1 MNAFDH
7 DVMTLSEPPSVKP
20 RLKPSL
26 QDDASPPLA
35 VSPSLPPL
43 SFAAAMATLLAACGG
58 GETASDTSGQGGGDG
73 AVGRLGSEAARAPYK
88 PMLGG
93 DSARS
98 KPQAHSQAPARLP
111 TPDELMNWAEKTFPE
126 FFPGPETT
134 RYNGD
139 IIFRHYAAL
148 GNFLAVLGQGV
159 YVLGPIT
166 ENRVVNVGTLADF
179 AQAVG
184 AELAGV
190 TVNSDAEAVRFLLQA
205 QISAS
210 MSEIAEVRQKGYAT
224 WLDEQQ
230 ARPVAQLAW
239 DWMVEKGY
247 TVIDTHQYFFSN
259 YPGDNMAWYQL
270 MGAPDAVRQRAALAL
285 SNFFVI
291 SLDGVGG
298 DMNWA
303 APGMAN
309 HWDILQR
316 NAFGNYRTLLDEI
329 TLSPAMGA
337 YLNTRG
343 NRKEDP
349 ARGRLPDENYA
360 REVMQLFSI
369 GVNQLNLDGS
379 AKLDAAGAPLDSYTQ
394 LDVSNLAR
402 VFTGYDQNKS
412 FPRGLNPNPPNQTL
426 DNLEAARQPMVL
438 DARQHSTLEK
448 KFLGT
453 TIPANTSG
461 AESLRLA
468 LDTLFNHPNVGPFLG
483 RQMIQRLV
491 TSNPS
496 AAYVSRVAS
505 AFNANRAGIRG
516 DLGHMFRT
524 ILLDDEARNPAG
536 LASTTFGKLRE
547 PVLRIAQWARTF
559 KLKPIAGFWKIPIGL
574 TPWDV
579 TTSLSQSP
587 LQAPS
592 VFNFFR
598 PGYVPPSTALA
609 ASKATAPEFQ
619 IVNESTVNTYITHL
633 QNIVNRGYYNNAPSV
648 PYNVDAS
655 VAPTWVPTV
664 VPDYTAE
671 LAMAHDTPAL
681 VARLNLL
688 LCAGQLSPATVT
700 FITNALAIDRL
711 KIDSTAD
718 FKQIHVARAIMF
730 IMCSAEY
737 LVQK

>member
-1 MNAFDH
+1 MNAVDQG
-7 DVMTLSEPPSVKP
+7 VMTLSEPPSLKP
-20 RLKPSL
+20 PLKPSV
-26 QDDASPPLA
+26 QSDASPLPAAPL
-35 VSPSLPPL
+35 SLQPL

-58 GETASDTSGQGGGDG
+58 GEDGGSQGSDS
-73 AVGRLGSEAARAPYK
+73 AVTRLGSEAARAPYK
-88 PMLGG
+88 PLLGG

-98 KPQAHSQAPARLP
+98 KPQARSQAPARLP
-111 TPDELMNWAEKTFPE
+111 TPDELMNWAEKAFPIY
-126 FFPGPETT
+126 FPGPEVT
-134 RYNGD
+134 RNNGE
-139 IIFRHYAAL
+139 IVFRFYPAH

-159 YVLGPIT
+159 YVLGPVT
-166 ENRVVNVGTLADF
+166 QNQVVQVGILADF
-179 AQAVG
+179 AEPVA

-190 TVNSDAEAVRFLLQA
+190 KVNSDAEAARFLLQA
-205 QISAS
+205 QFSAS
-210 MSEIAEVRQKGYAT
+210 ESEIAEVRQKGFAT

-239 DWMVEKGY
+239 DWMVATGY
-247 TVIDTHQYFFSN
+247 TAIDTHEYFFN
-259 YPGDNMAWYQL
+259 TYPGNSMAWYRL
-270 MGAPDAVRQRAALAL
+270 MAAHDAVRQRAALAL
-285 SNFFVI
+285 SNFFVV
-291 SLDGVGG
+291 SLDGVN
-298 DMNWA
+298 DSMNWA
-303 APGMAN
+303 SPGIA
-309 HWDILQR
+309 HYWDILQR
-316 NAFGNYRTLLDEI
+316 NAFGNYRMLLEEV
-329 TLSPAMGA
+329 TLSHAMGA

-369 GVNQLNLDGS
+369 GLNQLNLDGS
-379 AKLDAAGAPLDSYTQ
+379 VKLDAAGAPLDSYTQ
-394 LDVSNLAR
+394 SDVSNLAR
-402 VFTGYDQNKS
+402 VFTGYDENRS
-412 FPRGLNPNPPNQTL
+412 FPRGLNPNPPGQTL
-426 DNLEAARQPMVL
+426 ANVESARAPMVL
-438 DARQHSTLEK
+438 DERQHSPLEK

-453 TIPANTSG
+453 TIPANTLG

-496 AAYVSRVAS
+496 AAYVSRVAG
-505 AFNANRAGIRG
+505 AFNANRNGVRG

-524 ILLDDEARNPAG
+524 ILLDDEARNLAA
-536 LASTTFGKLRE
+536 LASTTSGKLRE

-559 KLKPIAGFWKIPIGL
+559 KLKPIAGGFWKIPTGL
-574 TPWDV
+574 TPWDA

-619 IVNESTVNTYITHL
+619 IVNESTVNTYINYL
-633 QNIVNRGYYNNAPSV
+633 QNIVNRGYYDNAPSV
-648 PYNVDAS
+648 PHGVDS
-655 VAPTWVPTV
+655 SIAPNWVPAI
-664 VPDYTAE
+664 VPDYTTE

-688 LCAGQLSPATVT
+688 LCAGQLPQATLT

-711 KIDSTAD
+711 RADSNAD

>member
-1 MNAFDH
+1 MNAVDQ

-20 RLKPSL
+20 PLKPLPQS
-26 QDDASPPLA
+26 DASPAPAAAL
-35 VSPSLPPL
+35 SLPPL

-58 GETASDTSGQGGGDG
+58 GESVSSPVSDS
-73 AVGRLGSEAARAPYK
+73 AAARLSSEAARAPYK
-88 PMLGG
+88 PLLGG
-93 DSARS
+93 DSPQS
-98 KPQAHSQAPARLP
+98 KPQARSQAPARLP
-111 TPDELMNWAEKTFPE
+111 TPDELMNWAEKRFPV

-134 RYNGD
+134 RNTGD
-139 IIFRHYAAL
+139 IVFRYYAAN
-148 GNFLAVLGQGV
+148 GNFFAILGQGV

-179 AQAVG
+179 AEPVA

-190 TVNSDAEAVRFLLQA
+190 KVNSDAEAARFLLQA
-205 QISAS
+205 QFSAS
-210 MSEIAEVRQKGYAT
+210 ESEIAEVRQKGFAT
-224 WLDEQQ
+224 WLDEQH

-239 DWMVEKGY
+239 DWMVSTGY
-247 TVIDTHQYFFSN
+247 TAIDIHEYFFQM
-259 YPGDNMAWYQL
+259 YPGDSMAWYQL

-285 SNFFVI
+285 SNFFVV
-291 SLDGVGG
+291 SLSGVT
-298 DMNWA
+298 DNMNWA
-303 APGMAN
+303 SPGMAN

-316 NAFGNYRTLLDEI
+316 HAFGNYRTLLEEM
-329 TLSPAMGA
+329 TLSPTMGA

-369 GVNQLNLDGS
+369 GLNQLNLDGS
-379 AKLDAAGAPLDSYTQ
+379 VKLDAAGAPLDGYTQ
-394 LDVSNLAR
+394 SDVSNLAR
-402 VFTGYDQNKS
+402 VFTGYDANKS
-412 FPRGLNPNPPNQTL
+412 FPKGVMITPPFNLIDNVESARAPMEL
-426 DNLEAARQPMVL
+426 DE
-438 DARQHSTLEK
+438 RQHSTLEK

-453 TIPANTSG
+453 TIPANTLG
-461 AESLRLA
+461 AESLRRA

-496 AAYVSRVAS
+496 PAYVSRVAR
-505 AFNANRAGIRG
+505 AFNANRSGVRG

-524 ILLDDEARNPAG
+524 ILMDDEARN
-536 LASTTFGKLRE
+536 LAALTSTTSGKLRE
-547 PVLRIAQWARTF
+547 PVLRIAQWARSF
-559 KLKPIAGFWKIPIGL
+559 KLKPIAGFWKIPTGL
-574 TPWDV
+574 TPWDS
-579 TTSLSQSP
+579 TLSLSQSP

-633 QNIVNRGYYNNAPSV
+633 QNIVQRGFHNNAPSV
-648 PYNVDAS
+648 PYTVDGS
-655 VAPTWVPTV
+655 IAPTYVPTV
-664 VPDYTAE
+664 VPDYSIE
-671 LAMAHDTPAL
+671 IAMAHDTPAL

-688 LCAGQLSPATVT
+688 LCAGQLSPATLT
-700 FITNALAIDRL
+700 FITNALAIDRVGV
-711 KIDSTAD
+711 DGNAN
-718 FKQIHVARAIMF
+718 FKQNHVARAILF
-730 IMCSAEY
+730 VMCSTEY

>member
-1 MNAFDH
+1 MNAIDQ

-20 RLKPSL
+20 PLKPLPQS
-26 QDDASPPLA
+26 DASPLHAAPLT
-35 VSPSLPPL
+35 LPPL
-43 SFAAAMATLLAACGG
+43 SFAVAMATLLAACGG
-58 GETASDTSGQGGGDG
+58 GETVDTTGGDN

-88 PMLGG
+88 PLLGG

-98 KPQAHSQAPARLP
+98 KPQARSQAPARLP
-111 TPDELMNWAEKTFPE
+111 TPDELMNWAEKRFPV
-126 FFPGPETT
+126 FFPGPEPT
-134 RYNGD
+134 RNTGE
-139 IIFRHYAAL
+139 IVFRYYAAN
-148 GNFLAVLGQGV
+148 GNFFAILGQGV

-179 AQAVG
+179 AEAVA

-190 TVNSDAEAVRFLLQA
+190 KVNSDAEAARFLLQA
-205 QISAS
+205 QFSAS
-210 MSEIAEVRQKGYAT
+210 AAEIAEVRQKGFAT

-239 DWMVEKGY
+239 DWMVSTGY
-247 TVIDTHQYFFSN
+247 TAIDTHEYFFN
-259 YPGDNMAWYQL
+259 TWPGVYMSWYQL

-285 SNFFVI
+285 SNFFVV
-291 SLDGVGG
+291 SLDGVN
-298 DMNWA
+298 DSMNWA
-303 APGMAN
+303 SPGMAN

-329 TLSPAMGA
+329 TLSPTMGA

-369 GVNQLNLDGS
+369 GLNQLNLDGS
-379 AKLDAAGAPLDSYTQ
+379 AKLDATGVALDSYTQ

-402 VFTGYDQNKS
+402 VFTGYDMNKS

-426 DNLEAARQPMVL
+426 DNLEAARAPMVL

-461 AESLRLA
+461 VESLRLA

-496 AAYVSRVAS
+496 AAYVSRVAG
-505 AFNANRAGIRG
+505 AFNANRNGVRG

-524 ILLDDEARNPAG
+524 ILLDDEARNLAA

-559 KLKPIAGFWKIPIGL
+559 KLKPIAGYWKIPNGL
-574 TPWDV
+574 TPWDI

-619 IVNESTVNTYITHL
+619 IVNESTVNTYINYL

-648 PYNVDAS
+648 PYNVDS
-655 VAPTWVPTV
+655 SIAPNWVPTV
-664 VPDYTAE
+664 VPDYTTE

-681 VARLNLL
+681 IARLNLL
-688 LCAGQLSPATVT
+688 LCAGQLSSATVT

-730 IMCSAEY
+730 VMCSAEY

>member
-1 MNAFDH
+1 MNAIDQ

-20 RLKPSL
+20 PLKPLPQS
-26 QDDASPPLA
+26 DASPLAAAPLT
-35 VSPSLPPL
+35 LPPL

-58 GETASDTSGQGGGDG
+58 GESASDAGSDG
-73 AVGRLGSEAARAPYK
+73 VVSRLGSEAARAPYK
-88 PMLGG
+88 PILGG

-98 KPQAHSQAPARLP
+98 KPQARSQAPARLP

-179 AQAVG
+179 AEAVA

-190 TVNSDAEAVRFLLQA
+190 KVNSDAEAVRFLLQA
-205 QISAS
+205 QFSAS
-210 MSEIAEVRQKGYAT
+210 TSEIAEVRQKGYAT

-239 DWMVEKGY
+239 DWMVATGY
-247 TVIDTHQYFFSN
+247 TAIDTHEYFFQM
-259 YPGDNMAWYQL
+259 YPGDSMAWYQL

-285 SNFFVI
+285 SNFFVV
-291 SLDGVGG
+291 SLGGVT
-298 DMNWA
+298 DSMNWA
-303 APGMAN
+303 SPGMA
-309 HWDILQR
+309 HYWDILQR
-316 NAFGNYRTLLDEI
+316 NAFGNYRTLLEEI
-329 TLSPAMGA
+329 TLSPVMGT

-379 AKLDAAGAPLDSYTQ
+379 VKLDAAGAPLDSYTQ

-402 VFTGYDQNKS
+402 VFTGYDANKS
-412 FPRGLNPNPPNQTL
+412 FPKGVMVTPPNHTL
-426 DNLEAARQPMVL
+426 DNVEAARAPMVL

-496 AAYVSRVAS
+496 PAYVLRVAG
-505 AFNANRAGIRG
+505 AFNANRAGVRG

-536 LASTTFGKLRE
+536 LTSTTSGKLRE

-559 KLKPIAGFWKIPIGL
+559 KLKPIAGFWKIPTGL
-574 TPWDV
+574 TPWDS
-579 TTSLSQSP
+579 TLSLSQSP

-609 ASKATAPEFQ
+609 ASKATAPELQ
-619 IVNESTVNTYITHL
+619 IVNESSVTSYINHL
-633 QNIVNRGYYNNAPSV
+633 QSVVGQGYWNNAPSV
-648 PYNVDAS
+648 PNNVDNS
-655 VAPTWVPTV
+655 IAPNYVPTV
-664 VPDYTAE
+664 VPDYSVE
-671 LAMAHDTPAL
+671 MAMAHDTPAL

-688 LCAGQLSPATVT
+688 LCAGQLSRATVS
-700 FITNALAIDRL
+700 FITNAMAVDRL
-711 KIDSTAD
+711 KIDSKAD
-718 FKQIHVARAIMF
+718 FKHLHVARAIMF

>member
-1 MNAFDH
+1 MNAIDQ

-20 RLKPSL
+20 PLKPLPQS
-26 QDDASPPLA
+26 DASPLPAAPLT
-35 VSPSLPPL
+35 LPPL
-43 SFAAAMATLLAACGG
+43 SFAVAMATLLAACGG
-58 GETASDTSGQGGGDG
+58 GETVDTTGGDN
-73 AVGRLGSEAARAPYK
+73 AVGRLGLEAARAPYK
-88 PMLGG
+88 PLLGG

-98 KPQAHSQAPARLP
+98 KPQARSQAPARLP
-111 TPDELMNWAEKTFPE
+111 TPDELMNWAEKRFPL
-126 FFPGPETT
+126 FFPGPEPT
-134 RYNGD
+134 RNTGE
-139 IIFRHYAAL
+139 IVFRYYAAN
-148 GNFLAVLGQGV
+148 GNFFAILGQGV

-179 AQAVG
+179 AEAVA

-190 TVNSDAEAVRFLLQA
+190 KVNSDAEAARFLLQA
-205 QISAS
+205 QFSAS
-210 MSEIAEVRQKGYAT
+210 AAEIAEVRQKGFAT

-239 DWMVEKGY
+239 DWMVSTGY
-247 TVIDTHQYFFSN
+247 TAIDTHEYFFN
-259 YPGDNMAWYQL
+259 TWPGVYMSWYQL

-285 SNFFVI
+285 SNFFVV
-291 SLDGVGG
+291 SLDGVN
-298 DMNWA
+298 DSMNWA
-303 APGMAN
+303 SPGMAN

-329 TLSPAMGA
+329 TLSPTMGA

-369 GVNQLNLDGS
+369 GLNQLNLDGS
-379 AKLDAAGAPLDSYTQ
+379 AKLDATGVALDSYTQ

-402 VFTGYDQNKS
+402 VFTGYDMNKS

-426 DNLEAARQPMVL
+426 DNLEAARAPMVL

-461 AESLRLA
+461 VESLRLA

-496 AAYVSRVAS
+496 AAYVSRVAG
-505 AFNANRAGIRG
+505 AFNANRNGVRG

-524 ILLDDEARNPAG
+524 ILLDDEARNLAA

-559 KLKPIAGFWKIPIGL
+559 KLKPIAGYWKIPNGL
-574 TPWDV
+574 TPWDI

-619 IVNESTVNTYITHL
+619 FVNESTVNTYINYL

-648 PYNVDAS
+648 PYNVDS
-655 VAPTWVPTV
+655 SIAPNWVPTV
-664 VPDYTAE
+664 VPDYTTE

-681 VARLNLL
+681 IARLNLL
-688 LCAGQLSPATVT
+688 LCAGQLSSATVT

-730 IMCSAEY
+730 VMCSAEY

>member
-1 MNAFDH
+1 MNANDNELV
-7 DVMTLSEPPSVKP
+7 DLPAISETSLTKPLVQSNALRPPAP
-20 RLKPSL
+20 AQPL
-26 QDDASPPLA
+26 Q
-35 VSPSLPPL
+35 PL
-43 SFAAAMATLLAACGG
+43 SLSVAIATLLAACGG
-58 GETASDTSGQGGGDG
+58 GDSGADRS
-73 AVGRLGSEAARAPYK
+73 ATTRLGSEAEAAPYK
-88 PMLGG
+88 PLLGG
-93 DSARS
+93 NPEQSG
-98 KPQAHSQAPARLP
+98 PQPRRQALTRLP
-111 TPDELMNWAEKTFPE
+111 TPDELMNWAEKKFPS
-126 FFPGPETT
+126 FFPGFETT

-139 IIFRHYAAL
+139 IVFRYYAAS
-148 GNFLAVLGQGV
+148 GNIFAILGQGV

-166 ENRVVNVGTLADF
+166 ENRVVNVGTRADF
-179 AQAVG
+179 AQAVA

-210 MSEIAEVRQKGYAT
+210 ESEIAEVRLKGFAT

-239 DWMVEKGY
+239 DWMVLTGY
-247 TVIDTHQYFFSN
+247 TVIDTHEYFFNTLSGN
-259 YPGDNMAWYQL
+259 KMAWYQL

-285 SNFFVI
+285 SNFFVV
-291 SLDGVGG
+291 SLDGVN
-298 DMNWA
+298 DTMNWTS
-303 APGMAN
+303 PGMAN

-329 TLSPAMGA
+329 TLSPTMGA

-379 AKLDAAGAPLDSYTQ
+379 VKLDVAGAPLDSYTQ

-402 VFTGYDQNKS
+402 VFTGYDFNKS
-412 FPRGLNPNPPNQTL
+412 FPRGVSPNPPNQTI
-426 DNLEAARQPMVL
+426 DNVESARAPMVL

-461 AESLRLA
+461 AESLRMA

-505 AFNANRAGIRG
+505 AFNANRTGARG

-524 ILLDDEARNPAG
+524 ILLDDEARNPSG
-536 LASTTFGKLRE
+536 LTSPSFGKLRE

-559 KLKPIAGFWKIPIGL
+559 KLKPIAGFWKIQNGL

-619 IVNESTVNTYITHL
+619 IVNESTVNTYINYL
-633 QNIVNRGYYNNAPSV
+633 QNIVNRGYYDNAPSV
-648 PYNVDAS
+648 PNNVNGS
-655 VAPTWVPTV
+655 VAPNWVPTV
-664 VPDYTAE
+664 VPDYTTE
-671 LAMAHDTPAL
+671 LALAHDTPAL

-711 KIDSTAD
+711 RADSNAD

>member
-1 MNAFDH
+1 MNAIDNEVI
-7 DVMTLSEPPSVKP
+7 DLPETPETSPIKP
-20 RLKPSL
+20 LVQSN
-26 QDDASPPLA
+26 A
-35 VSPSLPPL
+35 LPPPALAQPLQPL
-43 SFAAAMATLLAACGG
+43 SLSVAIATLLAACGG
-58 GETASDTSGQGGGDG
+58 GDAGVDSG
-73 AVGRLGSEAARAPYK
+73 AAARLGSEAAGAPYM
-88 PMLGG
+88 PLLGG
-93 DSARS
+93 NSDQSREQS
-98 KPQAHSQAPARLP
+98 GEQSGPQTRRQALARLP
-111 TPDELMNWAEKTFPE
+111 TPDELMNWAEKKFPS

-139 IIFRHYAAL
+139 IIFWYYAAS
-148 GNFLAVLGQGV
+148 GNIFAILGQGV

-179 AQAVG
+179 AQAVA

-190 TVNSDAEAVRFLLQA
+190 AVNSDAEAVRFLLQA
-205 QISAS
+205 QFSAS
-210 MSEIAEVRQKGYAT
+210 ESEIAEVRQKGFAT

-230 ARPVAQLAW
+230 SRPVAQLAW
-239 DWMVEKGY
+239 DWMVATVY
-247 TVIDTHQYFFSN
+247 TAINTHEYFFAQ
-259 YPGDNMAWYQL
+259 YPGDNMAWYQI
-270 MGAPDAVRQRAALAL
+270 MGAPDAVRQRAAQAL
-285 SNFFVI
+285 SNFFVV
-291 SLDGVGG
+291 SHDGVAGSMPWSG
-298 DMNWA
+298 L
-303 APGMAN
+303 GMAN

-316 NAFGNYRTLLDEI
+316 NAFGNYRTLLNEI
-329 TLSPAMGA
+329 TLSPTMGA

-349 ARGRLPDENYA
+349 SRGRLPDENYA

-379 AKLDAAGAPLDSYTQ
+379 AKLDATGAPLDSYTQ
-394 LDVSNLAR
+394 ADVSNLAR
-402 VFTGYDQNKS
+402 VFTGYDANKS
-412 FPRGLNPNPPNQTL
+412 FPQSVNPNPPNGSF
-426 DNLEAARQPMVL
+426 DNVEAARAPMIL

-453 TIPANTSG
+453 TIPANTFG
-461 AESLRLA
+461 AESLRQA

-496 AAYVSRVAS
+496 VAYVSRVAS
-505 AFNANRAGIRG
+505 AFNANRAGVRG

-524 ILLDDEARNPAG
+524 ILLDDEARNPSG
-536 LASTTFGKLRE
+536 LTSPSFGKLRE

-559 KLKPIAGFWKIPIGL
+559 KLKPIAGFWKIPNGL
-574 TPWDV
+574 TLWDA

-598 PGYVPPSTALA
+598 PGYVPPSTVLA

-633 QNIVNRGYYNNAPSV
+633 QNIVFKGYYNNAPSV
-648 PYNVDAS
+648 PYNVDSS
-655 VAPTWVPTV
+655 VAPTWVPNV

-671 LAMAHDTPAL
+671 VAIAHDTPAL

-688 LCAGQLSPATVT
+688 LCAGQLSPATLT

>member
-1 MNAFDH
+1 MNAVDQ

-20 RLKPSL
+20 PVTPSP
-26 QDDASPPLA
+26 QSDA
-35 VSPSLPPL
+35 SLPPVAPL
-43 SFAAAMATLLAACGG
+43 SVSPLTFAAAMATLLAACGG
-58 GETASDTSGQGGGDG
+58 GESESSSGSDS
-73 AVGRLGSEAARAPYK
+73 AAARLGSEAAEAPYK
-88 PMLGG
+88 PLLGG

-98 KPQAHSQAPARLP
+98 KPQARSQAPARLP
-111 TPDELMNWAEKTFPE
+111 TPDELMNWAEKKFSIY
-126 FFPGPETT
+126 FPGPETT
-134 RYNGD
+134 RNNGA
-139 IIFRHYAAL
+139 IVFRYYAAN
-148 GNFLAVLGQGV
+148 GNIFAILGQGV

-179 AQAVG
+179 AEPVA

-190 TVNSDAEAVRFLLQA
+190 KINSDAEAVRFLLQA
-205 QISAS
+205 QFSAS
-210 MSEIAEVRQKGYAT
+210 ESEIAEVRQKGFAT

-394 LDVSNLAR
+394 SDVSNLAR
-402 VFTGYDQNKS
+402 VFTGYDANKS
-412 FPRGLNPNPPNQTL
+412 FPRGVSPNPPNPTI
-426 DNLEAARQPMVL
+426 DNVEAARAPMVL

-505 AFNANRAGIRG
+505 AFNANRSGIRG

-524 ILLDDEARNPAG
+524 ILLDDEARNPSG
-536 LASTTFGKLRE
+536 LTSPSFGKLRE

-559 KLKPIAGFWKIPIGL
+559 KLKPIAGFWKIPTGL

-648 PYNVDAS
+648 PYNVDNS
-655 VAPTWVPTV
+655 VAPTYVPTV
-664 VPDYTAE
+664 VPDYSVE
-671 LAMAHDTPAL
+671 IAMAHDTPAL

-688 LCAGQLSPATVT
+688 LCAGQMSSATLT

-711 KIDSTAD
+711 RVDSTAD

-730 IMCSAEY
+730 VMCSAEY

>member
-1 MNAFDH
+1 MNAIDNEVI
-7 DVMTLSEPPSVKP
+7 DPPEKSETSPTKTPPS
-20 RLKPSL
+20 
-26 QDDASPPLA
+26 DDALLPLA
-35 VSPSLPPL
+35 SPQPLQPL
-43 SFAAAMATLLAACGG
+43 SLAVAVAMLLAACGG
-58 GETASDTSGQGGGDG
+58 GDAGGDRG
-73 AVGRLGSEAARAPYK
+73 AAARLGSEAAGAPYK
-88 PMLGG
+88 PLLGG
-93 DSARS
+93 NPEPSN
-98 KPQAHSQAPARLP
+98 PQARRQAQARLP
-111 TPDELMNWAEKTFPE
+111 TPDELMNWAEKKFPS
-126 FFPGPETT
+126 FFPGPEPT
-134 RYNGD
+134 RNTGA
-139 IIFRHYAAL
+139 IVFRYYAAN
-148 GNFLAVLGQGV
+148 GNIFAILGQGV

-179 AQAVG
+179 AQAV
-184 AELAGV
+184 ADELAGV
-190 TVNSDAEAVRFLLQA
+190 KVNSDAEAVRFLLQA

-210 MSEIAEVRQKGYAT
+210 ISEIAEVRQKGYAT

-247 TVIDTHQYFFSN
+247 TVIDTHQYFFTTS
-259 YPGDNMAWYQL
+259 PGNNMAWYQL

-285 SNFFVI
+285 SNFFVV
-291 SLDGVGG
+291 SLDGVN
-298 DMNWA
+298 DSLKWTS
-303 APGMAN
+303 PGMAN

-316 NAFGNYRTLLDEI
+316 NAFGNYRTLLEEI
-329 TLSPAMGA
+329 TLSPTMGA

-343 NRKEDP
+343 NRKEDL
-349 ARGRLPDENYA
+349 AVGRLPDENYA

-379 AKLDAAGAPLDSYTQ
+379 AKLNAAGAPLDSYTQ
-394 LDVSNLAR
+394 TDVSNLAR
-402 VFTGYDQNKS
+402 VFTGYNATNH
-412 FPRGLNPNPPNQTL
+412 FPQGVDPKPPFL
-426 DNLEAARQPMVL
+426 PVDNVESARAPMVL

-453 TIPANTSG
+453 TIAANTSG

-524 ILLDDEARNPAG
+524 ILLDDEARNPSG
-536 LASTTFGKLRE
+536 LTSTTFGKLRE

-559 KLKPIAGFWKIPIGL
+559 KLKPIAGFWKIPTGL
-574 TPWDV
+574 TPWEP

-619 IVNESTVNTYITHL
+619 LVNESTVNTYINYL
-633 QNIVNRGYYNNAPSV
+633 QNIVNRGYYDNAPSV
-648 PYNVDAS
+648 PYNVDSS
-655 VAPTWVPTV
+655 VAPTYAPTV
-664 VPDYTAE
+664 VPDYTTE

-711 KIDSTAD
+711 KADSTAD
-718 FKQIHVARAIMF
+718 FKQIHVARAVMF

>member
-1 MNAFDH
+1 MNAFEN
-7 DVMTLSEPPSVKP
+7 DVTTLPKPLPEKPPTDSAFAPPS
-20 RLKPSL
+20 
-26 QDDASPPLA
+26 AAPL
-35 VSPSLPPL
+35 SLPPL
-43 SFAAAMATLLAACGG
+43 SLSVAIAALLAACGG
-58 GETASDTSGQGGGDG
+58 GDAGSDKASDTGGDG
-73 AVGRLGSEAARAPYK
+73 AAARLGSEAAGAPYK
-88 PMLGG
+88 PILGG
-93 DSARS
+93 DSAPS
-98 KPQAHSQAPARLP
+98 KRLAASQTPARLP
-111 TPDELMNWAEKTFPE
+111 TPDELMNWAEKKFPS
-126 FFPGPETT
+126 FFPGPEPT
-134 RYNGD
+134 RNTGQIVLRYYTANGN
-139 IIFRHYAAL
+139 IF
-148 GNFLAVLGQGV
+148 AVLGQGV

-179 AQAVG
+179 AEPVA

-190 TVNSDAEAVRFLLQA
+190 KVNSDAEAVRFLLQA
-205 QISAS
+205 QFSAS
-210 MSEIAEVRQKGYAT
+210 ESEIAEVRQKGFAT

-230 ARPVAQLAW
+230 ARPVVQLAW
-239 DWMVEKGY
+239 DWLVSKGY
-247 TVIDTHQYFFSN
+247 TAIDIHEYVFMS

-270 MGAPDAVRQRAALAL
+270 MGAPDAVRQRAAHAL
-285 SNFFVI
+285 SNFFVVSI
-291 SLDGVGG
+291 DGVGG
-298 DMNWA
+298 AMNWPS
-303 APGMAN
+303 PGLAN

-316 NAFGNYRTLLDEI
+316 NAFGNYRTLLEEL
-329 TLSPAMGA
+329 TLSPTMGA

-369 GVNQLNLDGS
+369 GLNQLNLDGS
-379 AKLDAAGAPLDSYTQ
+379 AKLDAAGAPLDSYIQ
-394 LDVSNLAR
+394 SDVSNLAR
-402 VFTGYDQNKS
+402 VFTGYDANKS
-412 FPRGLNPNPPNQTL
+412 FPRKVNPNPANPTI
-426 DNLEAARQPMVL
+426 DDVEAARATMVL
-438 DARQHSTLEK
+438 DERQHSTLEK

-453 TIPANTSG
+453 TIPANTLG
-461 AESLRLA
+461 AQSLRLA

-505 AFNANRAGIRG
+505 AFNANRAGVRG

-536 LASTTFGKLRE
+536 LTSPTFGKLRE

-559 KLKPIAGFWKIPIGL
+559 KLKPIAGFWKVPIGF
-574 TPWDV
+574 TPWDI
-579 TTSLSQSP
+579 TRSLSQSP

-619 IVNESTVNTYITHL
+619 IVNESTVNTYINHL
-633 QNIVNRGYYNNAPSV
+633 HSNLRGYWNNAPSV
-648 PYNVDAS
+648 PYGVDS
-655 VAPTWVPTV
+655 SIAPTFVPTV
-664 VPDYTAE
+664 VPDYTTE

-688 LCAGQLSPATVT
+688 LCAGQLSPATVS

-711 KIDSTAD
+711 KIDSDAN
-718 FKQIHVARAIMF
+718 FKESHLARAILF
-730 IMCSAEY
+730 VMCSAEY